1 MKITKKQ
8 IIEYIIAFF
17 IGGGIAIAAMSI
29 ISITIDAIKSA
40 P

>member
-8 IIEYIIAFF
+8 VKESVIAFF
-17 IGGGIAIAAMSI
+17 IVGGIALALMAI